1 MCLMCSARG
10 KFERPRYFCL
20 FCSCSSPDCQSST
33 LECVGSAAADFRV
46 KPSLGCCKELQQKDA
61 SIPLHIVWH
70 DVGTDF
76 VIPTTVL
83 SYFFVY
89 ANGLLV
95 VFGTPTSL
103 FGKVFQGSTGT
114 LTSMKG

>member
-1 MCLMCSARG
+1 MVTRQR
-10 KFERPRYFCL
+10 KT
-20 FCSCSSPDCQSST
+20 DH
-33 LECVGSAAADFRV
+33 VNV
-46 KPSLGCCKELQQKDA
+46 V
-61 SIPLHIVWH
+61 IVWH

-76 VIPTTVL
+76 RIPTTVL

-95 VFGTPTSL
+95 VFGTPASL